1 MFFSGHQ
8 FTFVLVLLFPTGAK
22 KTQVSQANKLKREER
37 LTEIDDLMQ
46 NNKELQE
53 QIMQKLDEA
62 RSLNATAEVRYFF
75 YSLLLVRCGMYTS
88 LTTGPPSQSLNWF
101 PHHVVTKS
109 FIPLLLPLC
118 QSFLRFPPPS
128 QAFHQTSPKT
138 CWYQFL
144 ILGGEKHCGSKVFC
158 PPLNLESS
166 TLAIRLPCLLLV
178 TLSCIS
184 LPLHQQ
190 PFME

>member
-1 MFFSGHQ
+1 MLYWYCMEKFCLFDYSWGWRVKVPCWLLCLLRIVSSPPPSSPLFPIAETGYLQMFGFWGVFPVSVCFNNTGEFSLILITCNLFFSGHQ

-88 LTTGPPSQSLNWF
+88 LTTGPPSQSLN
-101 PHHVVTKS
+101 
-109 FIPLLLPLC
+109 
-118 QSFLRFPPPS
+118 
-128 QAFHQTSPKT
+128 
-138 CWYQFL
+138 
-144 ILGGEKHCGSKVFC
+144 
-158 PPLNLESS
+158 
-166 TLAIRLPCLLLV
+166 
-178 TLSCIS
+178 
-184 LPLHQQ
+184 
-190 PFME
+190 

>member
-109 FIPLLLPLC
+109 FIPLLLP
-118 QSFLRFPPPS
+118 PP
-128 QAFHQTSPKT
+128 
-138 CWYQFL
+138 
-144 ILGGEKHCGSKVFC
+144 
-158 PPLNLESS
+158 
-166 TLAIRLPCLLLV
+166 
-178 TLSCIS
+178 
-184 LPLHQQ
+184 
-190 PFME
+190 